1 MSSKFLLALVIAAVF
16 IVCVPVLAQ
25 TEAPEESETYRLLR
39 DSSTAEAELELTEEE
54 TSFHRWV
61 PTIKQGTFEVSF
73 SLGFL
78 NLDKTLLQHDQ
89 IIYKYTQ
96 EDTYFG
102 DVELR
107 GSSSFNPIMRMG
119 GNISRWFA
127 LEGVGGLSFGE
138 FTSEVTNRKMQK
150 NEAGAPIIYDPPLGE
165 FDEENGSLLTG
176 QLSLNA
182 VVYPFSITGERISIW
197 QPYLTGGVG
206 QVWYSM
212 NSNYTA
218 ETASAWDVNAGL
230 GLRILADRNISV
242 RLEVLTRFHELDWN
256 PPPEF
261 FTDRNEG
268 TVQVP
273 LEEWPEG
280 EARKQ
285 VTAYET
291 NMMTLFNWSIG
302 VQGSF

>member
-1 MSSKFLLALVIAAVF
+1 MSSKFLFTLVIAAVCL
-16 IVCVPVLAQ
+16 VCAPVLAQ
-25 TEAPEESETYRLLR
+25 TEQPEEPETFRLQR
-39 DSSTAEAELELTEEE
+39 DSSTAEAELELADDE

-73 SLGFL
+73 ALGFL
-78 NLDKTLLQHDQ
+78 NLNQTLLQHDQ

-102 DVELR
+102 DVKLV
-107 GSSSFNPIMRMG
+107 GTSAFNPVLRLG

-127 LEGVGGLSFGE
+127 LEGIGGLAFGE
-138 FTSEVTNRKMQK
+138 YSSEITNRKMQK

-165 FDEENGSLLTG
+165 FDAEQRSLLTG

-182 VVYPFSITGERISIW
+182 VIYPFNISKERISIW
-197 QPYLTGGVG
+197 QPYLTGGIG
-206 QVWYSM
+206 MFWYSM
-212 NSNYTA
+212 NSNYVDDV
-218 ETASAWDVNAGL
+218 ASSPDFNFGA

-242 RLEVLTRFHELDWN
+242 RFEVLLHMHELDWN
-256 PPPEF
+256 DPPVY
-261 FTDRNEG
+261 FTEQDEG
-268 TVQVP
+268 TVLVP

-280 EARKQ
+280 ESRRP
-285 VTAYET
+285 VTEYATET
-291 NMMTLFNWSIG
+291 LSLFNWSIG